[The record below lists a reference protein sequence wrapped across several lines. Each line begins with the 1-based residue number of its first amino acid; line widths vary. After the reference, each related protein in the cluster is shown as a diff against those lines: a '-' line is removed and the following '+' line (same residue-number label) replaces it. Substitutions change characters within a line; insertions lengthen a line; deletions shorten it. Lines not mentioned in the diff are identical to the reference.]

1 MVLAVSAPV
10 DCEPEVPFVP
20 DQPPLAVHDVA
31 LVADQVT
38 VELPPFAIVLGLLL
52 KLMVGAVCLTETVA
66 DCTAL
71 PPAPVQDK
79 VYVELAVS
87 APVDWDPLVA
97 FGPDHPPEAVQA
109 VALVADQVRL
119 LLPLF
124 ATLLGLAVKLTV
136 GTG

>member
-1 MVLAVSAPV
+1 VVLAVSVPV
-10 DCEPEVPFVP
+10 DCDPEAPFVP
-20 DQPPLAVHDVA
+20 DQPPLAVQEVA
-31 LVADQVT
+31 LVADQVS
-38 VELPPFAIVLGLLL
+38 VELSPFVTVLGLLL
-52 KLMVGAVCLTETVA
+52 KPTVGAVCLTETVA
-66 DCTAL
+66 DCIAL

-79 VYVELAVS
+79 VYVVLAVS

-97 FGPDHPPEAVQA
+97 FGPAHPPEAVQA